1 MSEPVAVQLL
11 DREYLVA
18 CSEDERDGLQSAA
31 QLLDRQMR
39 EIRNGNRMAGL
50 DRIAVLA
57 ALNLAHELTQL
68 RRSSGQRDAEIGR
81 ALVELNRRLDQLLE
95 GSVEGAR

>member
-1 MSEPVAVQLL
+1 MSAPGSAPVPLRLL

-18 CSEDERDGLQSAA
+18 CPPGERDSLIAAA

-39 EIRNGNRMAGL
+39 DIRDANRMAGL

-57 ALNLAHELTQL
+57 ALNIAHELLQA
-68 RRSSGQRDAEIGR
+68 RQGNGGR
-81 ALVELNRRLDQLLE
+81 EADIAHALSEVNRRLDQLLE
-95 GSVEGAR
+95 P